1 MINEAT
7 ERLRRYPV
15 TVTAVAVAIAGL
27 FSIAAFLAV
36 SEEDHVSKL
45 QAQAAGLLSRPFI
58 NQGILINQQQP
69 E

>member
-27 FSIAAFLAV
+27 FSVAAFLAV
-36 SEEDHVSKL
+36 SEEDHVSRL
-45 QAQAAGLLSRPFI
+45 QAQATGLLSRPFI

>member
-1 MINEAT
+1 M
-7 ERLRRYPV
+7 

-36 SEEDHVSKL
+36 SEEDHVSRL

>member
-1 MINEAT
+1 MINEAS

-27 FSIAAFLAV
+27 LGLAAFLAV
-36 SEEDHVSKL
+36 SEEDHVSRL

-58 NQGILINQQQP
+58 NQGVLVNQQQP

>member
-1 MINEAT
+1 M
-7 ERLRRYPV
+7 

-27 FSIAAFLAV
+27 FSVAAILAV
-36 SEEDHVSKL
+36 SEEDHLSRL

-58 NQGILINQQQP
+58 NQGILINEQQP